1 MIKLY
6 IKGGFYYCYNDDSI
20 IISYLCNYKII
31 NNRVGFPINS
41 INKVVNILIDN
52 KIDYIIYNKNN
63 IIDKYIN
70 KENRYNNILIKA
82 KSNIDINNR
91 INNIVSSLSR
101 ISLLTYSYFLSKY
114 DKYNSNL
121 VFLYNND
128 NAQAISFV

>member
-41 INKVVNILIDN
+41 INKIVNILIDN

-91 INNIVSSLSR
+91 INNIVSSLYK
-101 ISLLTYSYFLSKY
+101 L
-114 DKYNSNL
+114 DSNKL
-121 VFLYNND
+121 NIILEYIERVIYE
-128 NAQAISFV
+128 